1 MKNKILSCLIFNL
14 SNLKTTIMNKKI
26 LIGGIAGGI
35 LFFLLGWL
43 VYGILLMDYMTHH
56 AGLKGNVNRSDVDL
70 QMIYIFA
77 GSVLQGILLAYVLVR
92 TNVTTL
98 SGGLITGAIVG
109 FLISSSVDLT
119 MYGTTYVFS
128 KHSIMAD
135 VIAATTISAITGAVM
150 LLIIKAVPKKN

>member
-1 MKNKILSCLIFNL
+1 
-14 SNLKTTIMNKKI
+14 MNKKI

-43 VYGILLMDYMTHH
+43 VYGILLMDYMSHH
-56 AGLKGNVNRSDVDL
+56 AGLKGNVNRSDADL

-98 SGGLITGAIVG
+98 SGGFITGAIVG

-135 VIAATTISAITGAVM
+135 VIAATTISALTGTVM
-150 LLIIKAVPKKN
+150 LVIINALSKKN

>member
-1 MKNKILSCLIFNL
+1 
-14 SNLKTTIMNKKI
+14 MNKKI

-43 VYGILLMDYMTHH
+43 VYGILLMDYMSHH
-56 AGLKGNVNRSDVDL
+56 AGLKANVNRSDADL

-98 SGGLITGAIVG
+98 SGGFITGAIVG

-135 VIAATTISAITGAVM
+135 VIAATAISALTGTVM
-150 LLIIKAVPKKN
+150 LVVINALSKKN